1 MRAATGKIPAGYG
14 GGMRNLAGS
23 RANGV
28 GLQRAGVF
36 TKNAQV
42 VSSVFLRPRHWHR
55 IRGGVCRSA
64 FSEVQIRRI
73 APFPLLGQ

>member
-1 MRAATGKIPAGYG
+1 MRAATGRVLAGYG

-23 RANGV
+23 RGNAV
-28 GLQRAGVF
+28 DLQRAGVVI
-36 TKNAQV
+36 KNAQV
-42 VSSVFLRPRHWHR
+42 VSSVSLRPRHWHR

-64 FSEVQIRRI
+64 FSEVQIRPI